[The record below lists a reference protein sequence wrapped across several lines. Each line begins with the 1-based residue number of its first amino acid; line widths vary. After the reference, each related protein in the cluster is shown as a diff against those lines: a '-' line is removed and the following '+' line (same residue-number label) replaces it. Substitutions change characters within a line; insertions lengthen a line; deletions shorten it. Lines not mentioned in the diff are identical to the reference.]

1 MRRLTTAVLLGAILL
16 VAAPTASAGNPT
28 RTERA
33 LLVQINK
40 ARASHGLR
48 AVRFAQPLQTRSHRY
63 AVRLLRTD
71 RFAHAS
77 LPPGTRENLAWATT
91 NVASTRRIV
100 RMWLS
105 SPGHRATLL
114 WRGARH
120 AGVGVARGEFQG
132 YRDVRMA
139 VLRLR

>member
-1 MRRLTTAVLLGAILL
+1 VRKLTTAALIVGILL
-16 VAAPTASAGNPT
+16 VAAPAASAGKPT

-33 LLVQINK
+33 LLVQVNK
-40 ARASHGLR
+40 ARANHGLGP
-48 AVRFAQPLQTRSHRY
+48 VRFAQPLQTASHRY

-71 RFAHAS
+71 SFVHAS
-77 LPPGTRENLAWATT
+77 LPSGTRENLAWATT
-91 NVASTRRIV
+91 NIASMRRIV
-100 RMWLS
+100 QMWLA
-105 SPGHRATLL
+105 SPGHRANLL
-114 WRGARH
+114 WRGARR